1 MSVNVKTVTFDPKP
15 EKKTLS
21 LVKTVE
27 EQQAEK
33 LAYNMYMLEHNYGIR
48 NNHLVK

>member
-1 MSVNVKTVTFDPKP
+1 MSANVKTVTFDRKP
-15 EKKTLS
+15 EKKTLT

-27 EQQAEK
+27 EQQAQK
-33 LAYNMYMLEHNYGIR
+33 LAYNMYLLENNYGIR